1 MSNTNGISRTLYVT
15 YIRTPPEKLWDA
27 LIQPEFTKQYW
38 FGMHHES
45 EWSAGAP
52 WKLVT
57 DDARVANTGQ
67 VIELDRPRKLVITWR
82 FEMSPEMRAEGY
94 SRVTMEIEPAGDVT
108 KLTVTQE
115 IDFADSKLIEFT
127 RGGWP
132 LVLSS
137 LKSLLETGQS
147 LEMTRSLPRG
157 M

>member
-1 MSNTNGISRTLYVT
+1 MSNSNGKSRTVYVT
-15 YIRTPPEKLWDA
+15 YIRTTPEKLWDA

-57 DDARVANTGQ
+57 DDGRIANTGE
-67 VIELDRPRKLVITWR
+67 VIEMDRPRKLVLTWR
-82 FEMSPEMRAEGY
+82 FELLPEMQAEGY

-115 IDFADSKLIEFT
+115 MDSADSKLIAFT
-127 RGGWP
+127 AGGWP
-132 LVLSS
+132 MALSS
-137 LKSLLETGQS
+137 LKSLLESGHS
-147 LEMTRSLPRG
+147 FEMTRSLPKG